1 MSEQKNRLD
10 SAKILDSLLD
20 TEAEGAIAPYYSYFG
35 DGYSA
40 TNMIYLLIQGA
51 HEIVGLKRHWQSVN
65 REPIPGSR
73 RYRIW
78 VPWFRNIVKFDP
90 DTGEEKP
97 ERILGGFN
105 DVPCIYT
112 LSQTTGEPIKPKP
125 SPGWDA
131 QQMIS
136 QMGMRQV
143 AFESQFGGLQGYSR
157 GTELAVSP
165 IAADPLN
172 TIIHEAGHIAL
183 GHTLG
188 HTYEEFHTTR
198 GVMEFQAQAAAY
210 VVQTLI
216 GIMDEETA
224 RYSRGY
230 VRHWL
235 HDEQPPE
242 QAYRQVLTV
251 ADRIWR
257 AGRIGGMAVAGD
269 VEEPTVPITVPTPAT
284 EPDI

>member
-1 MSEQKNRLD
+1 
-10 SAKILDSLLD
+10 
-20 TEAEGAIAPYYSYFG
+20 
-35 DGYSA
+35 
-40 TNMIYLLIQGA
+40 
-51 HEIVGLKRHWQSVN
+51 
-65 REPIPGSR
+65 
-73 RYRIW
+73 
-78 VPWFRNIVKFDP
+78 
-90 DTGEEKP
+90 
-97 ERILGGFN
+97 
-105 DVPCIYT
+105 
-112 LSQTTGEPIKPKP
+112 
-125 SPGWDA
+125 
-131 QQMIS
+131 
-136 QMGMRQV
+136 
-143 AFESQFGGLQGYSR
+143 
-157 GTELAVSP
+157 
-165 IAADPLN
+165 
-172 TIIHEAGHIAL
+172 
-183 GHTLG
+183 
-188 HTYEEFHTTR
+188 
-198 GVMEFQAQAAAY
+198 MEFQAQAAAY